1 MVKISGTLS
10 SNVTLSSKMTR
21 EQPHALQTEVQPV
34 EKPDKPVLRDDQRPD
49 MTFSG
54 IGRQIDIRV

>member
-1 MVKISGTLS
+1 MKISGTLS
-10 SNVTLSSKMTR
+10 SNVTLSSKMTGG
-21 EQPHALQTEVQPV
+21 QPHDFRTEIQPV
-34 EKPDKPVLRDDQRPD
+34 EKPAKPVLRDDQRPD